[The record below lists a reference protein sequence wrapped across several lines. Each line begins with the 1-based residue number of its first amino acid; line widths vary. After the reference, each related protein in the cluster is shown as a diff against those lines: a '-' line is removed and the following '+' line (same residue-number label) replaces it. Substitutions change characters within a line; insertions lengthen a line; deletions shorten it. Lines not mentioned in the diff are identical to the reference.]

1 MCHFW
6 DTNGI
11 PQDMQTYALPGRY
24 LSSRSGR
31 YYFNRKISG
40 QLVRV
45 SLKTKDLLLAS
56 QHVKTLYLFTNGLKR
71 LRVST
76 AEIRRLTKNK
86 AELLHESAIGQ
97 SILSLTSSEEA
108 IKLLPT
114 EHRPHPLRNNN
125 LPIANPLLISESIK
139 EAAEDIKRTG
149 GSSTENMRKYVEAW
163 AELAE
168 LNPGCSF
175 HDFRFKDAKS
185 HLNRLLLL
193 PNRRTIKAQYKKLP
207 ITRVTELDIP
217 PEELLSS
224 TSINERMKRL
234 SRLWQWATE
243 HEAYEG
249 ANPFASRTLRLPEKP
264 RERGRYSSSD
274 LQLIL
279 SSPLYADRE
288 FQASCGA
295 TKSWWWLILLAL
307 YSGARC
313 SELAQLTV
321 HDIQLREGI
330 WCLSIND
337 DGDKKVKTSAGI
349 RLCPIHP
356 QLLKVGFIEY
366 VEYLKENC
374 FTHVLPYPN
383 QNATD
388 VGQRCSKWYCGT
400 YRPNS
405 LPEPWVLE
413 NKVFHS
419 FRHTFINRAIREL
432 DLPLHQVQSI
442 VGHESSNMGE
452 TKRYAKGLYKVED
465 LAAVMESFSYEGV
478 DLECLT
484 DGWKGLSDL

>member
-1 MCHFW
+1 
-6 DTNGI
+6 
-11 PQDMQTYALPGRY
+11 MQINTLPGRY
-24 LSSRSGR
+24 LFSRNGR
-31 YYFNRKISG
+31 YYFHRKVSG
-40 QLVRV
+40 QQIRV
-45 SLKTKDLLLAS
+45 SLRTKDPLLAS
-56 QHVKTLYLFTNGLKR
+56 QHTRALYIFTNSLKR
-71 LRVST
+71 LGVST
-76 AEIRRLTKNK
+76 TDIRKLTKNK
-86 AELLHESAIGQ
+86 AELLHEDAIGQ
-97 SILSLTSSEEA
+97 SVDAVTCNTTQPTDLQSRKDRPLLSQDTTPSVD
-108 IKLLPT
+108 
-114 EHRPHPLRNNN
+114 
-125 LPIANPLLISESIK
+125 NPLLISASIE

-149 GSSTENMRKYVEAW
+149 GGSDENIRKYIESW
-163 AELAE
+163 TELIE

-175 HDFRFKDAKS
+175 HDFKFKDAKS
-185 HLNRLLLL
+185 HLNKLLLL
-193 PNRRTIKAQYKKLP
+193 PNRRTVKAQYKHLS

-217 PEELLSS
+217 PEELLSA

-249 ANPFASRTLRLPEKP
+249 ANPFTSRTLRLQEKP

-274 LQLIL
+274 IQLIL
-279 SSPLYADRE
+279 SSPLYADRG

-313 SELAQLTV
+313 GELAQLTID
-321 HDIQLREGI
+321 DIQLREGV

-337 DGDKKVKTSAGI
+337 EGDKRVKTSAGI

-356 QLLKVGFIEY
+356 QLLQIGFIEY
-366 VEYLKENC
+366 IAYLKEHS

-388 VGQRCSKWYCGT
+388 VAQRCSKWYCGT
-400 YRPNS
+400 YRPNH
-405 LPEPWVLE
+405 LPESWVLE

-465 LAAVMESFSYEGV
+465 LAAVMAEFNYEDV
-478 DLECLT
+478 DLGCLRG
-484 DGWKGLSDL
+484 GWKELSDL

>member
-1 MCHFW
+1 
-6 DTNGI
+6 
-11 PQDMQTYALPGRY
+11 MQTNALPGRY
-24 LSSRSGR
+24 LFSRNGR
-31 YYFNRKISG
+31 YYFHRKVTG
-40 QLVRV
+40 QQVRV
-45 SLKTKDLLLAS
+45 SLKTRDPILAS
-56 QHVKTLYLFTNGLKR
+56 EHARTLYLFTNGLKR
-71 LRVST
+71 LGISPT
-76 AEIRRLTKNK
+76 DIRKLTKNK
-86 AELLHESAIGQ
+86 AELLHEDTIGQ
-97 SILSLTSSEEA
+97 AALTQAAPEGVTPKAPQLTHLHQKEDTQ
-108 IKLLPT
+108 P
-114 EHRPHPLRNNN
+114 PVD
-125 LPIANPLLISESIK
+125 NPLFVSASIE

-149 GSSTENMRKYVEAW
+149 GSNAENIRKYIEAW
-163 AELAE
+163 TELAE

-175 HDFRFKDAKS
+175 NDFKFRDAKS
-185 HLNRLLLL
+185 HLNRLLQL
-193 PNRRTIKAQYKKLP
+193 PNRRTVKAQYKKLN
-207 ITRVTELDIP
+207 ISRVIELDIP
-217 PEELLSS
+217 PEELLSA

-249 ANPFASRTLRLPEKP
+249 SNPFSSRTLRLQEKP

-274 LQLIL
+274 IQVLF
-279 SSPLYADRE
+279 SSPLYTDRE

-313 SELAQLTV
+313 GELAQLTV
-321 HDIQLREGI
+321 EDIQIWEGV

-337 DGDKKVKTSAGI
+337 EDNKKVKTSAGI

-366 VEYLKENC
+366 IEYLKRNN
-374 FTHVLPYPN
+374 FVHVLPYPN

-388 VGQRCSKWYCGT
+388 VAQRCSKWYCGT
-400 YRPNS
+400 YKPNH
-405 LPEPWVLE
+405 LPEAWVRE

-452 TKRYAKGLYKVED
+452 TKRYAGGKYKIGD
-465 LAAVMESFSYEGV
+465 LSEVMSKFNYENM
-478 DLECLT
+478 DLEYLSK
-484 DGWKGLSDL
+484 GWCRLSDL

>member
-1 MCHFW
+1 
-6 DTNGI
+6 
-11 PQDMQTYALPGRY
+11 MQKNTLPGRY
-24 LSSRSGR
+24 LSSRNGR
-31 YYFNRKISG
+31 YYFNRKVSG

-45 SLKTKDLLLAS
+45 SLKTKDSLLAS
-56 QHVKTLYLFTNGLKR
+56 QHIAELYLFTNGLKR
-71 LRVST
+71 LGVSI
-76 AEIRRLTKNK
+76 ADIRRLTKNK
-86 AELLHESAIGQ
+86 AELLHESVIGQ
-97 SILSLTSSEEA
+97 SILSLTPSET

-114 EHRPHPLRNNN
+114 EHRPQPLRNNN
-125 LPIANPLLISESIK
+125 PPIANPLLVSASIK

-149 GSSTENMRKYVEAW
+149 GSNTENMRKYVEAW
-163 AELAE
+163 TELAE

-175 HDFRFKDAKS
+175 HDFRFKDAKE
-185 HLNRLLLL
+185 HLNRLLQL

-249 ANPFASRTLRLPEKP
+249 ANPFTSRTLRLPEKP
-264 RERGRYSSSD
+264 RERGRYSRSD
-274 LQLIL
+274 IQLLL
-279 SSPLYADRE
+279 SSPLYADRD
-288 FQASCGA
+288 FQASGGA

-313 SELAQLTV
+313 GELAQLTV
-321 HDIQLREGI
+321 RDIQLKEGV

-337 DGDKKVKTSAGI
+337 EGDKRVKTSAGI
-349 RLCPIHP
+349 RHCPIHP
-356 QLLKVGFIEY
+356 QLLKAGFIEY
-366 VEYLKENC
+366 IEYLKEHG

-388 VGQRCSKWYCGT
+388 VAQRCSKWYCGT
-400 YRPNS
+400 YRPS
-405 LPEPWVLE
+405 HLPESWVIE
-413 NKVFHS
+413 NKVLHS

-452 TKRYAKGLYKVED
+452 TKRYAKGQYKVED
-465 LAAVMESFSYEGV
+465 LSSVMKGFSYEDV
-478 DLECLT
+478 DLGYLRNS
-484 DGWKGLSDL
+484 WRVLSDS